1 MDPIQSRQP
10 FSLVLPQQSLATA
23 TQQSTSQLL
32 PFHAGAIYQ
41 ALVVKGGTGEI
52 LLDIMGRNILAT
64 TSRTIDTGQQ
74 LSLQVQTTTPRIEL
88 KVLDSSLPTLLAGRL
103 SVLSSRQEGQQPLSA
118 LTPEAVSAFSLKK
131 EAARLL
137 ELFRSVQG
145 DTTTPVNG
153 EKVRQIME
161 KSGLGL
167 EADLAM
173 GRTAT
178 PNLKNVA
185 LELAARA
192 EPLRT
197 LANTLLP
204 LLSRGLPD
212 TTLAAQQMSAK
223 DTLQVLQTLN
233 LFIQEHPLPQNILE
247 QKIIDIARILQGLSA
262 AATQE
267 NTGQTTGQLKEL
279 QALLTTAG
287 EVATEANT
295 LVQRLETFQLLQ
307 VRLDQTDTIFFPL
320 FFPFLS
326 EGYLLI
332 DREKAAPERTNSAG
346 MRLTLLLALSGLGD
360 MQIDLLQEPGGIA
373 IRFFLDTMEKAR
385 FMATFEQELY
395 QAFDTLPIRALSF
408 SAGAR
413 PPPAGSG
420 SESHGTESFV
430 ALAFGRK
437 DIAHGSCR
445 KKTTA
450 GRGPALRQKPRRF
463 A

>member
-10 FSLVLPQQSLATA
+10 FSLLLPQQPLTA
-23 TQQSTSQLL
+23 TTTQSTSPPL
-32 PFHAGAIYQ
+32 PFQTGAIYQ

-52 LLDIMGRNILAT
+52 LLDIMGRNLLAT

-74 LSLQVQTTTPRIEL
+74 LSLQVQTTTPRVAL
-88 KVLDSSLPTLLAGRL
+88 KVLDSSLPALLAGRL
-103 SVLSSRQEGQQPLSA
+103 SVLASRQDGPPPLSV
-118 LTPEAVSAFSLKK
+118 LTPEAVSAFSLNK
-131 EAARLL
+131 EAARLI
-137 ELFRSVQG
+137 ELFRAVLG
-145 DTTTPVNG
+145 DTLTPVDG
-153 EKVRQIME
+153 AKVKQVME

-185 LELAARA
+185 LELTARA

-204 LLSRGLPD
+204 LLYRDLPD
-212 TTLAAQQMSAK
+212 TTLPQQQLFAK
-223 DTLQVLQTLN
+223 NTQQVLHTLN

-247 QKIIDIARILQGLSA
+247 QKIIDIARVLQGLSA
-262 AATQE
+262 AATHE
-267 NTGQTTGQLKEL
+267 NTGQTASLFKEL

-307 VRLDQTDTIFFPL
+307 VRLDQTDTLFFPL

-326 EGYLLI
+326 EGYLLL
-332 DREKAAPERTNSAG
+332 DREKASPEGTSSAG

-360 MQIDLLQEPGGIA
+360 MQIDLLREPGGIA

-385 FMATFEQELY
+385 FMATFEQELH
-395 QAFDTLPIRALSF
+395 QAFDSLPIRSLSF
-408 SAGAR
+408 SAGAS
-413 PPPAGSG
+413 PPQQVLVRKAMERSPL
-420 SESHGTESFV
+420 SHSLLD
-430 ALAFGRK
+430 AR
-437 DIAHGSCR
+437 I
-445 KKTTA
+445 
-450 GRGPALRQKPRRF
+450 
-463 A
+463 

>member
-10 FSLVLPQQSLATA
+10 FSLVLPQQPLVSASPQSA
-23 TQQSTSQLL
+23 TQPLSFQ
-32 PFHAGAIYQ
+32 AGAILQ
-41 ALVVKGGTGEI
+41 ALVVKGGTGEV
-52 LLDIMGRNILAT
+52 LLDIMGRNLLAT
-64 TSRTIDTGQQ
+64 TSRTIDTGQR
-74 LSLQVQTTTPRIEL
+74 LSLQVQTTAPRIEL
-88 KVLDSSLPTLLAGRL
+88 KVLDSSLPALLAGRL
-103 SVLSSRQEGQQPLSA
+103 SVLASRQDGAPPLSS

-131 EAARLL
+131 EAAGLL
-137 ELFRSVQG
+137 ELFRAVQG
-145 DTTTPVNG
+145 DTATLIDGV
-153 EKVRQIME
+153 KVRQIME

-178 PNLKNVA
+178 PNLKSVA

-204 LLSRGLPD
+204 LLSRGLPEQ
-212 TTLAAQQMSAK
+212 QQMSAQN
-223 DTLQVLQTLN
+223 TQQVLHTLN
-233 LFIQEHPLPQNILE
+233 LFMQEHPLPQNILE
-247 QKIIDIARILQGLSA
+247 QRIIDITRILQGLSA

-267 NTGQTTGQLKEL
+267 NTGQTTGHIKEL

-287 EVATEANT
+287 EVATEAGT

-307 VRLDQTDTIFFPL
+307 VSLDQADTLFFPL

-332 DREKAAPERTNSAG
+332 DRENPAPERTDRSG

-385 FMATFEQELY
+385 FMATFEQELH
-395 QAFDTLPIRALSF
+395 QVFDTLPIRSLSF
-408 SAGAR
+408 NAGAK
-413 PPPAGSG
+413 PPQQVLVRKAMERSPA
-420 SESHGTESFV
+420 SHSLLD
-430 ALAFGRK
+430 AR
-437 DIAHGSCR
+437 I
-445 KKTTA
+445 
-450 GRGPALRQKPRRF
+450 
-463 A
+463 